1 MGNALM
7 TQVSV
12 KKFLR
17 YLGIALLIAMTCVG
31 IATLSMTG
39 SERVQAQSSVRP
51 PAGATTT
58 VQPGSLPT
66 TVAPDVVPRAD
77 MWRSVRQGVAGRITI
92 PDQKAAVLVQ
102 SEGENFRAIRNGPLS
117 VWGGWMMLAA
127 IVVIAVFFAIRGRIK
142 IDAGAAGVTVQRFNF
157 LERFTHWLTAISF
170 IVLALTG
177 LNVLYG
183 RYVLLP
189 IMGPS
194 AFSTMTIWGKYVH
207 NYIAF
212 AFMLGLILTFVMW
225 VRHNIPNWTDV
236 KWLAK
241 GGGMFVKGSHPPAD
255 RFNAGQKFIFWA
267 VILGGISV
275 SLSGLALLL
284 PFELHFF
291 APTFKALNVFGF
303 GFPTELTALQETQL
317 SLLWHAIVAL
327 ILIAI
332 IIGHIYIGTI
342 GMEGALDAMTT
353 GNVDKNWVREHHSL
367 WLEKIEGK
375 SESHRHMH
383 PAE

>member
-1 MGNALM
+1 M
-7 TQVSV
+7 TQVSF

-17 YLGIALLIAMTCVG
+17 YLGIGVLIAVTCVG

-66 TVAPDVVPRAD
+66 TVAPGVVPRAD
-77 MWRSVRQGVAGRITI
+77 MWRSVRQGIAGRITI

-102 SEGENFRAIRNGPLS
+102 SEGENFRAFRNGPLS
-117 VWGGWMMLAA
+117 VWGGWLLLAA
-127 IVVIAVFFAIRGRIK
+127 VIVIAAFFAYRGRIK
-142 IDAGAAGVTVQRFNF
+142 IEEGPVGVTVQRFNF
-157 LERFTHWLTAISF
+157 TERFTHWLTAISF

-189 IMGPS
+189 IIGAS
-194 AFSTMTIWGKYVH
+194 AFSLITIWGKYAH

-212 AFMLGLILTFVMW
+212 AFMLGLVVTFVIW
-225 VRHNIPNWTDV
+225 VRYNIPSWTDV

-241 GGGMFVKGSHPPAD
+241 GGGLFVKGSHPPAD

-267 VILGGISV
+267 VILGGLSI
-275 SLSGLALLL
+275 SLSGISLLL
-284 PFELHFF
+284 PFEFNLF
-291 APTFKALNVFGF
+291 APTFKVLNIFGL
-303 GFPTELTALQETQL
+303 GLPTELTTLQETQL
-317 SLLWHAIVAL
+317 ALLWHAVVAL

-353 GNVDKNWVREHHSL
+353 GNVDRNWVREHHSL

-375 SESHRHMH
+375 SDPHQQMH